1 MDVQYSLEE
10 GDFCKNPKCHS
21 GGKFCLLASLLLA
34 AAGILV
40 LILVIAAYVQVQ
52 GGRGEEGAGW
62 KEAELERQT
71 REAPVVDPALQDEP
85 VNQVKVRVVST
96 DVDLSSQCLYH
107 PSSSMH
113 GLESC
118 MCVFP
123 TFLCLTC
130 NTEYSQLKFV

>member
-1 MDVQYSLEE
+1 LQ
-10 GDFCKNPKCHS
+10 NPKCHS

-34 AAGILV
+34 AAGILA
-40 LILVIAAYVQVQ
+40 LILVTAAYVQVQ
-52 GGRGEEGAGW
+52 GGRGEAGAGW

-71 REAPVVDPALQDEP
+71 RETSVVDPALQDEP
-85 VNQVKVRVVST
+85 MKQVKVGVAST
-96 DVDLSSQCLYH
+96 DVDLSSQCLFH
-107 PSSSMH
+107 LSSSMH

-130 NTEYSQLKFV
+130 NTEYSQLRFV